1 MHTDGCTYGSMRL
14 VGTNGPNKVEG
25 RVEYC
30 SNGVWGTVSSSG
42 FDVNDGKVVC
52 RRLGHQEPRNL
63 RCTLD
68 CDNFS
73 LFYIGVLIFR
83 NYGQGSGPVVF
94 VNLDCNGNELT
105 LDDCTF
111 SLNLYRYYTH
121 YFDDVAAVRC
131 MEKGFVMLYII
142 SFNIFS

>member
-1 MHTDGCTYGSMRL
+1 M
-14 VGTNGPNKVEG
+14 
-25 RVEYC
+25 
-30 SNGVWGTVSSSG
+30 SSSG

-68 CDNFS
+68 CDNFT

-94 VNLDCNGNELT
+94 VYLGCNGNELT
-105 LDDCTF
+105 LDDCSF
-111 SLNLYRYYTH
+111 DLYPYGYSHST
-121 YFDDVAAVRC
+121 DVGVRC
-131 MEKGFVMLYII
+131 MEKGFLYYILYDSI
-142 SFNIFS
+142 FIFS